1 MTTYLKG
8 TFEAKSFDEET
19 SEEFEGGTKLTK
31 ARIVQTMAGDFEGDS
46 TIDYLMHYRSDG
58 TASFVG
64 FQRFVGR
71 VKERSG
77 SLVMQMSGSY
87 DGTLTRAT
95 GFVVSGSGSDDLAN
109 LRGKFTS
116 EMPHGITGA
125 YEFAL
130 VD

>member
-1 MTTYLKG
+1 MSTYLKG

-19 SEEFEGGTKLTK
+19 SEELEAGTKLTR
-31 ARIVQTMAGDFEGDS
+31 ARIVATMSGDFEGDS
-46 TIDYLMHYRSDG
+46 VTDYLMHYRSDG

-64 FQRFVGR
+64 FQRFAGR

-77 SLVMQMSGSY
+77 SFVMQMSGGY
-87 DGTLTRAT
+87 DGTLTKAT
-95 GFVVSGSGSDDLAN
+95 GFVVSDSGTGNLAN

-116 EMPHGITGA
+116 EMPHGTTGT
-125 YEFAL
+125 YEFAP